1 MKNLKNDWKRKK
13 RMKNNKQIVEAKRI
27 LFFGTDDISSIAI
40 NTLIEINANIVGV
53 VTKPDKESGRKKQI
67 IYSEIKQIAL
77 ANNFKL
83 FQPHKL
89 SEAANEILNEIKPDL
104 IITCSYGKI
113 IPSIILNYPKYKC
126 INIHPSLLPKYRGAS
141 PIQYAILNHDKVTG
155 VTLMYMIEEM
165 DAGDILFQEKIN
177 IDPIETTYSL
187 REKVKIKISEM
198 LKKHFHEFFG
208 EMKTIKQDE
217 KLITFTNVIKSND
230 EIINWNKNA
239 IDVAAKIRAL
249 YDKPIARTKYL
260 NKIIKIYEALVIR
273 NNDNAKPGEILAIN
287 KDGILTK
294 CGIDAILIKTI
305 QIEGK
310 KQTSIK
316 NLLNGN
322 IIFKVGN
329 CFI

>member
-1 MKNLKNDWKRKK
+1 MKNLKNDWKKEK

-40 NTLIEINANIVGV
+40 NTLIEINANIAGV

-155 VTLMYMIEEM
+155 VTLMYMVEEM

-177 IDPIETTYSL
+177 IDSIETTYSL

-208 EMKTIKQDE
+208 D
-217 KLITFTNVIKSND
+217 IKSND

-294 CGIDAILIKTI
+294 CGIDAVLIKTI